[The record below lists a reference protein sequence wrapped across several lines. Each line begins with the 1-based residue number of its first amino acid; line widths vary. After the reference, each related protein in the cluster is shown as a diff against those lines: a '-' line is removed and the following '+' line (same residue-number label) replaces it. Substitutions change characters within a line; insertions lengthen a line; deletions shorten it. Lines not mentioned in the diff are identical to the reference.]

1 MKYSHSII
9 IDRPREE
16 VISLFNNQ
24 DNMFKWQPGLKDIT
38 PVSGVQ
44 GEEGAKMKLNYEMG
58 KRKIEMVETIIK
70 KDLPREFS
78 GTYEAKGVYNVVR
91 NYFEETPDNKTKWV
105 SENEFQFSN
114 FMMKVMGFLMPG
126 AFKKQ
131 SFKYMEL
138 FKKFAES

>member
-16 VISLFNNQ
+16 VISLFDKQ

>member
-16 VISLFNNQ
+16 VISLFDNQ

-58 KRKIEMVETIIK
+58 KRKIEMLETIIK

-78 GTYEAKGVYNVVR
+78 GTYEAKGVYNEVR

-114 FMMKVMGFLMPG
+114 LMMKVMGFLMPG